1 MRDITEKALRRILDN
16 GAEYGDIR
24 IVKGQSE
31 AIEVKNGK
39 VDSLSSDSNS
49 GFGIR
54 VIADGAWGFASS
66 CDFNF
71 EEVDSIADMAV
82 RIARASACANRDSV
96 KLSGI
101 DPVEGRFT
109 SPCEIDPFEVP
120 LNEKIQLL
128 LDADHI
134 ITQNPDIKVTSATM
148 NFWKTETTF
157 ASTEGSY
164 IEQVKTESGAGI
176 SATAIGNG
184 DVQTRSH
191 PSSMGGDFS
200 TSGYEFVNG
209 CDLIANAERITGE
222 ASALLYADQCPS
234 VNTSLIL
241 EGSMLALQVH
251 ESCGHPVEL
260 DRVFGTE
267 SSYAG
272 TSFLMPEMLND
283 FQYGSNIVNINADAT
298 IPNGLG
304 SFFYDDEGV
313 PAQKVVLVENGVFK
327 GYLTSRETAEKMGW
341 SSSGAM
347 RADGWN
353 RIPIIRMTNI
363 NLEPGDWTL
372 DEMIED
378 TKDGIFAEMVS
389 SWSIDDKRLNF
400 QFATEIAHEIKDGSV
415 GRILK
420 NPTYTGITYDFW
432 RGCDAIAN
440 EDEWHL
446 WGVPNCGKGEPVQSA
461 HVGHGVAPARFRN
474 VRLGVM
480 ESAET
485 YQEADE

>member
-1 MRDITEKALRRILDN
+1 MRDITEKALRRILEN

-24 IVKGQSE
+24 VIKGQSE

-39 VDSLSSDSNS
+39 VDALSSDLNE

-66 CDFNF
+66 CNLDF

-82 RIARASACANRDSV
+82 RIARASALANRDSV
-96 KLSGI
+96 RLSQV
-101 DPVEGRFT
+101 DAVEGCFS
-109 SPCEIDPFEVP
+109 SPCKIDPFDVP
-120 LNEKIQLL
+120 LDEKIQLL
-128 LDADHI
+128 IDADSI
-134 ITQNPDIKVTSATM
+134 ISQNPDIKLTSATM
-148 NFWKTETTF
+148 NFWKTETIF
-157 ASTEGSY
+157 ASTDGSY
-164 IEQVKTESGAGI
+164 IEQVKTESGTGI
-176 SATAIGNG
+176 SATAIGSG
-184 DVQTRSH
+184 DVQIRSH
-191 PSSMGGDFS
+191 PSSLGGDFA
-200 TSGYEFVNG
+200 TAGYEFVNG
-209 CDLIANAERITGE
+209 CGLIDNAERIAGE
-222 ASALLYADQCPS
+222 ASALLHADQCPPA
-234 VNTSLIL
+234 NTSLVL

-272 TSFLMPEMLND
+272 TSFLMPEMLDN
-283 FQYGSNIVNINADAT
+283 FQYGSDIVNINADAT
-298 IPNGLG
+298 IPDGLG

-313 PAQKVVLVENGVFK
+313 PAQRVPIIENGIFT
-327 GYLTSRETAEKMGW
+327 GYLTSRETAEKMGLM
-341 SSSGAM
+341 SGGAM

-353 RIPIIRMTNI
+353 KIPIIRMTNI

-378 TKDGIFAEMVS
+378 TKDGIYAEMVG

-400 QFATEIAHEIKDGSV
+400 QFAAEIAHEIKDGSM

-432 RGCDAIAN
+432 RGCDAIAS

-474 VRLGVM
+474 VRVGVM
-480 ESAET
+480 EST
-485 YQEADE
+485 FSDPEADE

>member
-1 MRDITEKALRRILDN
+1 MRDITEKALQRVLAN

-24 IVKGQSE
+24 VIKGQSE

-39 VDSLSSDSNS
+39 VDSLSSELNE
-49 GFGIR
+49 GYGIR
-54 VIADGAWGFASS
+54 VIADGSWGFASS
-66 CDFNF
+66 CDFDPD
-71 EEVDSIADMAV
+71 EVDSIADMAV
-82 RIARASACANRDSV
+82 RIARASALVNKEPV
-96 KLSGI
+96 KLSNV
-101 DPVEGRFT
+101 DSVTGRFE
-109 SPCEIDPFEVP
+109 SPCEIDPFEIAFDD
-120 LNEKIQLL
+120 KIQLL
-128 LDADHI
+128 LDADSI
-134 ITQNPDIKVTSATM
+134 IRQTPDIKVTSASM
-148 NFWKTETTF
+148 NFWKTETVF

-184 DVQTRSH
+184 DMQTRSH
-191 PSSMGGDFS
+191 PSSMGGDFA
-200 TSGYEFVNG
+200 TAGYEFVNE
-209 CDLIANAERITGE
+209 CDLVANAERVAQE

-267 SSYAG
+267 ASYAG
-272 TSFLMPEMLND
+272 TSFLMPEMLDN
-283 FQYGSNIVNINADAT
+283 FQYGSEIVNINADAT

-313 PAQKVVLVENGVFK
+313 PAQKVALIENGVFK

-341 SSSGAM
+341 TSGGAM

-353 RIPIIRMTNI
+353 RTPIIRMTNI
-363 NLEPGDWTL
+363 NLDPGDWTL
-372 DEMIED
+372 DEIIED
-378 TKDGIFAEMVS
+378 TKDGIHAEMVS

-400 QFATEIAHEIKDGSV
+400 QFATEMAHEIKDGSV
-415 GRILK
+415 GRMLK

-461 HVGHGVAPARFRN
+461 HVGHGVSPARFKN
-474 VRLGVM
+474 VRMGVM
-480 ESAET
+480 ESADSDK
-485 YQEADE
+485 EADE